1 MFYNDG
7 MSTTLPSF
15 SFSSVSVGQVIYLIP
30 KDAKGVI
37 PALVVEEITRK
48 TTIGSSTSLMIQ
60 LPTQTKPVKLDPEAV
75 EIFQNLEDVKQVLI
89 ERATK
94 RINEMINEIDEV
106 ASIFKGQ
113 SDDYE
118 ESVEQTPTTFEVTL
132 PDGTKARVSNQKR
145 TA

>member
-37 PALVVEEITRK
+37 PALIVEEITRK
-48 TTIGSSTSLMIQ
+48 TTSGSSTSLMVQ

-75 EIFQNLEDVKQVLI
+75 EIFENLEDVKKILV

-94 RINEMINEIDEV
+94 RISEMINDVEQV
-106 ASIFKGQ
+106 ASIFQGRA
-113 SDDYE
+113 DDYE
-118 ESVEQTPTTFEVTL
+118 EDVEQTPTFEVTL
-132 PDGTKARVSNQKR
+132 PDGTKARVTNKKR
-145 TA
+145 IS